1 MYYLI
6 VYDVDVE
13 RVNKIHKFL
22 KTYLNW
28 IQNSVFEGELGDAD
42 YIKVKKRI
50 SEIIDKNVDSVL
62 IFKFRDKYS
71 FEKESLGK
79 ERNPVTNI
87 M

>member
-1 MYYLI
+1 MYYLV

-28 IQNSVFEGELGDAD
+28 IQNSVFEGELGDSD
-42 YIKVKKRI
+42 YIKVKKKI
-50 SEIIDKNVDSVL
+50 NEIIDKNIDSVL

-71 FEKESLGK
+71 FEKEVVGK

-87 M
+87 L